1 MECCGRDQ
9 GHELEEFL
17 LWEGC
22 FPYMENKLLFSLWK
36 KLYYVCIVEPK
47 QDELHSPYPTLMVV
61 GYERFVN
68 MGMSMHAYDGCTW
81 AWAYGHEGKWLH
93 GLD

>member
-1 MECCGRDQ
+1 M
-9 GHELEEFL
+9 
-17 LWEGC
+17 
-22 FPYMENKLLFSLWK
+22 
-36 KLYYVCIVEPK
+36 EPK